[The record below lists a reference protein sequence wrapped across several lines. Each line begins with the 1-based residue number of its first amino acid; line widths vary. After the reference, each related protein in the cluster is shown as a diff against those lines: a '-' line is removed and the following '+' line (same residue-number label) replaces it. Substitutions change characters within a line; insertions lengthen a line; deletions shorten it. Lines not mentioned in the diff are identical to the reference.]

1 MKTESKK
8 VNLILCPKLTF
19 GKIQRQEKGSLTVIS
34 HLNHGLNHNSKIYKV
49 HQFFDFHYLVNFRQS
64 ITVKPVHRREKWAI
78 YINGFYIY
86 KLSGENIFT
95 VHQFC
100 GKILSTCTRSQI
112 MSHLTRRLLITH
124 MLTYSTYI
132 RHRLWHRRKQVAP
145 LLHVCGIPHCTWRSF
160 EEKYEGKPLTYNRAF
175 VWCGINE
182 KRNQYDKHGI
192 NSLIL
197 YSLLLSHGKF
207 VPDTAW
213 YKSHF
218 NNRSVS

>member
-1 MKTESKK
+1 MKTESEK
-8 VNLILCPKLTF
+8 VNLILCPKLIF

-112 MSHLTRRLLITH
+112 MSHLTRRLLITD
-124 MLTYSTYI
+124 MLRYSTYPPSTLTSQKAGCAFI
-132 RHRLWHRRKQVAP
+132 TCLRYSP
-145 LLHVCGIPHCTWRSF
+145 LHVTGLWG
-160 EEKYEGKPLTYNRAF
+160 KEGKPLTYNRAF

-182 KRNQYDKHGI
+182 KRNQYDIHGI